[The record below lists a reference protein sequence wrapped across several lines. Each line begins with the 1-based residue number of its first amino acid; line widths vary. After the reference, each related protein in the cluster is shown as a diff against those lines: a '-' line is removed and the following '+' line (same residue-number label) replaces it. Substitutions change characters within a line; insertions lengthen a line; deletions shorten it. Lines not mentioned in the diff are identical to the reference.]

1 MSYTKSI
8 ILIIASMR
16 TDSEN
21 FSIQSEFGK
30 SFEIRTT
37 EQQIKDSKHPIV
49 LISDLFEHKR

>member
-1 MSYTKSI
+1 
-8 ILIIASMR
+8 MR

-37 EQQIKDSKHPIV
+37 EQEIKDSKHPIV
-49 LISDLFEHKR
+49 LISDLFEQKK